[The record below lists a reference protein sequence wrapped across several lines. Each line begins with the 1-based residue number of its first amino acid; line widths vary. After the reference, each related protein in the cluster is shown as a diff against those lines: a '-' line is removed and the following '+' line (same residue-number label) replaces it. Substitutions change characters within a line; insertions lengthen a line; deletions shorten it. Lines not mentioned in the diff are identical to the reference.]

1 MTYCIVNG
9 IYLANWYHSAVLYNY
24 IFTISTYIIVRY
36 GMYVCAMYNRLL
48 SSKSS
53 KMSSHSHGML
63 AERGGMPELVAER
76 GQHEIALIPHYL
88 L

>member
-1 MTYCIVNG
+1 MAYT
-9 IYLANWYHSAVLYNY
+9 
-24 IFTISTYIIVRY
+24 
-36 GMYVCAMYNRLL
+36 YVCILYICAIYAINYM